1 MKSKL
6 VKYLGI
12 SLLVLLSLVLTAYIA
27 LTIYLNSQTD
37 QHFDEIFDQK
47 DTISENH
54 HDSTKVMIDSVETQ
68 IIRVSHRNA
77 LAEPSGFDPNAG
89 KNIRRI
95 FNGRRINIAVIGV
108 DSRLGDHYKHADAN
122 HVLSII
128 IDSSAIEITSIPR
141 DTYADCGY
149 HDSTNQNKI
158 TVMYAA
164 KGRDEYLKEIAS
176 IADLDKIHYYIE
188 VGFSQSMGIMELLG
202 HKDSKKTLQVL
213 RSRSALGGDD
223 FQRVYNQGQ
232 FIRQSILKHFHE
244 VEGFW
249 GDVMLKGGVSIV
261 NTNISYPTAKNI
273 VEKLS
278 NRGFPR
284 DSSSVYVRVRPPM
297 PLRYKIFDFNDDEV
311 ITSLSDT
318 LDRYNISHGIKDTTV
333 NPRTKIDLT
342 EKLWYRLQEAALDTG
357 SKDYRVIQKL
367 RTHFD
372 QRCWLQVPLKEER
385 NAIRDE
391 FALLLSTAY
400 LNQGKKEKAA
410 KILRIVE
417 NEKNLFNNNSFQTI
431 NNLQLPDTLH

>member
-188 VGFSQSMGIMELLG
+188 VGFSQSNEILENKLMNEKFILLDKKKGSLKELRTLKRTLEELGLFILNNKYYKYTELLIRHLHTLG
-202 HKDSKKTLQVL
+202 WPVGRSIYKQRIIKK
-213 RSRSALGGDD
+213 
-223 FQRVYNQGQ
+223 
-232 FIRQSILKHFHE
+232 
-244 VEGFW
+244 
-249 GDVMLKGGVSIV
+249 
-261 NTNISYPTAKNI
+261 
-273 VEKLS
+273 
-278 NRGFPR
+278 
-284 DSSSVYVRVRPPM
+284 
-297 PLRYKIFDFNDDEV
+297 KIH
-311 ITSLSDT
+311 
-318 LDRYNISHGIKDTTV
+318 Y
-333 NPRTKIDLT
+333 
-342 EKLWYRLQEAALDTG
+342 
-357 SKDYRVIQKL
+357 
-367 RTHFD
+367 
-372 QRCWLQVPLKEER
+372 
-385 NAIRDE
+385 AI
-391 FALLLSTAY
+391 
-400 LNQGKKEKAA
+400 N
-410 KILRIVE
+410 
-417 NEKNLFNNNSFQTI
+417 
-431 NNLQLPDTLH
+431 